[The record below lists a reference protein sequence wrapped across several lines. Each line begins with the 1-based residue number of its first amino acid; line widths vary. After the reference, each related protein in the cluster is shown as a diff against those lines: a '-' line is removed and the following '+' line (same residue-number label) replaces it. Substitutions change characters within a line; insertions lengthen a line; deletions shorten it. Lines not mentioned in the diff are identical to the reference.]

1 MHQFVAVK
9 AQRQEGTEPSPLL
22 CHRSV
27 IHTNSSD
34 ITYLTIISYAPEH
47 WPCYRYTLLQPK
59 VPPACLEILKEGL
72 ALFGARL
79 ANRHASSTLTYTYPH
94 SLRPPSH
101 TPHSLPMSMQYDGV
115 HLHLPFR
122 PFPMR
127 EIIAA
132 LGPVFNGTNGTTHS
146 HYILLLSI
154 LLLQSALLT
163 IVFHSHLP
171 VRSDRSCKG
180 DGDDVSRRGVTVDR

>member
-1 MHQFVAVK
+1 MSGDLK
-9 AQRQEGTEPSPLL
+9 GRTGTLRSQVSEPPRFIYSNLHSPSL
-22 CHRSV
+22 
-27 IHTNSSD
+27 I
-34 ITYLTIISYAPEH
+34 AP
-47 WPCYRYTLLQPK
+47 T
-59 VPPACLEILKEGL
+59 
-72 ALFGARL
+72 
-79 ANRHASSTLTYTYPH
+79 
-94 SLRPPSH
+94 PSH